1 MRLLASFLS
10 PPYSPLFFSPFSLCL
25 SSCARVLLLFVYVVP
40 SLPPF
45 FDATDSRL
53 LRPQSLSVFL
63 AFSLFLL
70 FVFSRPRQSSGFSLS
85 VSRPKTNQGFE
96 AQRTSRRRPRFH
108 ALFLV
113 WSLFSLLLF
122 ALFVSP
128 FSPLFALP
136 VAAAFP
142 LRSSSSGA
150 QSRIPRD
157 SPLAEKPSFFHADA
171 PACPLSAGIRASEA
185 PPSFPLSANRI
196 SQEGQVSPVRRL
208 LPWSSLLSYFS
219 SSGLRRPRSSQRRGA
234 RLCVPPAFLHQWGL
248 RDCLLASSPPL
259 SPHQKTSS
267 LSPLSLSSPA
277 IQKRKNRGCR
287 LPSVLLGRHGRATS
301 SRFSFSSSSLKT
313 ARTPPPSLFSFAP
326 AVSLLGDQACH
337 VSSPQSLSRRRACRN
352 RHCRSSLCS
361 CLTHSSLS
369 PSPASLSSRSSSP
382 AAHLP
387 SYSSSLSSPCV
398 RLCPSFRSSLCSLSS
413 PLCPASL
420 DPSASSSS
428 SHSCS
433 SESSNA
439 LPPAASL
446 IPQTNLL
453 LLVAYDG
460 TDFSGW
466 AANLSPQDRTLV
478 ASLVSSHPESSAR
491 LSSSPPLSCTSSSA
505 SSLPCSSPSS
515 PPSPSSYSPTTSSP
529 SSCSPSSSTP
539 SSCSP
544 SSSSPS
550 SCSPSSSFPSS
561 SSASSALSA
570 PSVPRG
576 PKQLRTVEW
585 VLRQAFA
592 AVHPLSRQSQRDILS
607 FLRSG
612 KHSHPSPSAQEAAA
626 TGNRQAPGSD
636 TRDDQDA
643 RGEEAEEA
651 RLQRD
656 TETKS
661 TTDENDAPQRG
672 VGAAEGARRSRQTCN
687 EEQNHKPHVVAQL
700 KAGTSQVG
708 ARGRPHKT
716 SKSLPD
722 NDAFFEAFVERRR
735 REWDVLL
742 SEVKRAENQARAS
755 FQKESQAHAAED
767 ALPKAAKCASRA
779 DAPEAD
785 NGRVDSAITVQG
797 EPEETRGKD
806 GAETVEGEG
815 GCRHVSGED
824 QLHTKDEA
832 ARIASRMPLVA
843 PPVVLRPA
851 SRTDRGVHAAGA
863 ICQYV
868 SYYHPLHIPLESFVA
883 GVNRRLPS
891 DVRILAGLDLNLL
904 AQQGVFQA
912 FAKSPSPTRHDPEA
926 ETAFPRIAE
935 GRESGDEKGRG
946 VNSTATVGC
955 PEDGEGNQGTQTATD
970 RDSAAPAAT
979 ARPSSPL
986 RPPACHGLPP
996 PFASPEAAALCAGVP
1011 TVYQLA
1017 RGKHYTYFLSLA
1029 PVIFPPL
1036 RNGCWVL
1043 AEDPRLRNW
1052 ALQMQNVA
1060 KEREQGRGDLLDRQG
1075 GETSSTRGDA
1085 ARRGDTENAAEGGHG
1100 RAWEPIEHAVT
1111 AGARATFRRD
1121 SGNSR
1126 ARISGL
1132 RRTGTGETDAQ
1143 GVPAVTGIT
1152 PLRSGN
1158 GTDKANS
1165 PELFSLE
1172 QRKTNLFKV
1181 LAFDLEQMKQ
1191 AAKAME
1197 GLHSFAAFRCEY
1209 SGKEKARHLMQDN
1222 PFCVIDSIRISPLQ
1236 FDPWPQPS
1244 CGVSS
1249 ARFSEVPVPKGSP
1262 GDRGEAHASQDPR
1275 DTQREDSE
1283 GGATETSHDANERL
1297 CHFAGAS
1304 VLSQGSAVFA
1314 SPSFTDGHDLPQG
1327 LRIDVVGNRFLYKM
1341 VRKMVGALVQVA
1353 LGRLS
1358 TEDIRRALELGRL
1371 LPRRHD
1377 EVNANDVYSKS
1388 SAAAKDARGAGRR
1401 TLTVDSR
1408 LSSRRKG
1415 KRGNDEESR
1424 TPSLSSL
1431 RSANPDIATFR
1442 DSGILCAPP
1451 QGLTLQKVFLPDF
1464 IENRLYISGS
1474 RSSEE

>member
-1 MRLLASFLS
+1 MQTA
-10 PPYSPLFFSPFSLCL
+10 
-25 SSCARVLLLFVYVVP
+25 
-40 SLPPF
+40 
-45 FDATDSRL
+45 
-53 LRPQSLSVFL
+53 
-63 AFSLFLL
+63 
-70 FVFSRPRQSSGFSLS
+70 
-85 VSRPKTNQGFE
+85 
-96 AQRTSRRRPRFH
+96 
-108 ALFLV
+108 
-113 WSLFSLLLF
+113 
-122 ALFVSP
+122 
-128 FSPLFALP
+128 
-136 VAAAFP
+136 
-142 LRSSSSGA
+142 
-150 QSRIPRD
+150 
-157 SPLAEKPSFFHADA
+157 
-171 PACPLSAGIRASEA
+171 ASEA
-185 PPSFPLSANRI
+185 REPLVEASRRHPSRLSPAAQTHQAREARGASGKRDERPSSCSVFFRSEELTGLLLWANRET
-196 SQEGQVSPVRRL
+196 QLNSPKETRDAGCTRL
-208 LPWSSLLSYFS
+208 EPRVS
-219 SSGLRRPRSSQRRGA
+219 SSA
-234 RLCVPPAFLHQWGL
+234 
-248 RDCLLASSPPL
+248 ASV
-259 SPHQKTSS
+259 
-267 LSPLSLSSPA
+267 
-277 IQKRKNRGCR
+277 G
-287 LPSVLLGRHGRATS
+287 V
-301 SRFSFSSSSLKT
+301 
-313 ARTPPPSLFSFAP
+313 
-326 AVSLLGDQACH
+326 H
-337 VSSPQSLSRRRACRN
+337 VSSVSARGWSPCKKALADGAPQHVKAKEHLGRKRFVV
-352 RHCRSSLCS
+352 
-361 CLTHSSLS
+361 
-369 PSPASLSSRSSSP
+369 PASHITGEREGAEVEGDSESNALVSCEERDEEERTTSVS
-382 AAHLP
+382 
-387 SYSSSLSSPCV
+387 
-398 RLCPSFRSSLCSLSS
+398 CSVCTPHRALGGA
-413 PLCPASL
+413 P

-478 ASLVSSHPESSAR
+478 ASL
-491 LSSSPPLSCTSSSA
+491 
-505 SSLPCSSPSS
+505 
-515 PPSPSSYSPTTSSP
+515 
-529 SSCSPSSSTP
+529 
-539 SSCSP
+539 
-544 SSSSPS
+544 
-550 SCSPSSSFPSS
+550 
-561 SSASSALSA
+561 
-570 PSVPRG
+570 
-576 PKQLRTVEW
+576 
-585 VLRQAFA
+585 AFA